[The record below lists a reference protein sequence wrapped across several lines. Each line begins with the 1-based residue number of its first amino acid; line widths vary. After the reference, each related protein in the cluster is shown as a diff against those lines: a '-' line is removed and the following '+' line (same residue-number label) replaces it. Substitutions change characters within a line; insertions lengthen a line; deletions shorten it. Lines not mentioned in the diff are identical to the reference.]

1 MHDFKAMIVE
11 FAKTIIASDDNYEK
25 DSYWLLLYQLYL
37 KDLLI
42 DEPYTDKV
50 FSCLKKHKV
59 NFIPRNTKTK
69 AEINCD
75 KIQSEMTSNALKTVF
90 SEMTILAVNKNPD
103 EDSAVF

>member
-1 MHDFKAMIVE
+1 M
-11 FAKTIIASDDNYEK
+11 
-25 DSYWLLLYQLYL
+25 
-37 KDLLI
+37 
-42 DEPYTDKV
+42 

-90 SEMTILAVNKNPD
+90 SEIKGIPVNEKPN
-103 EDSAVF
+103 EDSPAF